1 MALTATLEF
10 GDKNIKRYPKRYL
23 IADYH
28 LVFNREYNA
37 FAPEEAARCE
47 RLELVVIAPGKDDL
61 TLFEW
66 FTTQGVQDGRI
77 IISQGYDS
85 STNNEDRQVIYFE
98 VGRCFSLSEMYD
110 IDNQRRRLVKL
121 AITAENIEIDG
132 ITYIC
137 K

>member
-10 GDKNIKRYPKRYL
+10 GDNSIKRYPKRYL

-28 LVFNREYNA
+28 LVFNRDYND
-37 FAPEEAARCE
+37 FAPEETARCE
-47 RLELVVIAPGKDDL
+47 RLEVVAIAPGKDDL

-66 FTTQGVQDGRI
+66 FTTQGTQDGRI
-77 IISQGYDS
+77 VISQGYDS
-85 STNNEDRQVIYFE
+85 TNNNEDKQEIYFE
-98 VGRCFSLSEMYD
+98 VGRCFSLSEIYD

-121 AITAENIEIDG
+121 AITAEKIKIDG
-132 ITYIC
+132 ITFIC